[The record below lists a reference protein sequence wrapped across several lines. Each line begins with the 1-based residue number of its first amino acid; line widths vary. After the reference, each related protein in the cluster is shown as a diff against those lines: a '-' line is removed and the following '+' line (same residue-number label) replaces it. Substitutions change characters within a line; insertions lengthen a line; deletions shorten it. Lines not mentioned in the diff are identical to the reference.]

1 MNKLL
6 TLIDKGVNKEYFRWL
21 WIIGAASWLAFMV
34 FVVIDILEQK
44 VRRELLGYFE
54 DGAFVIIKDEGVDI
68 MALVKD
74 ALHPVMI
81 AFYAFIILTPFLV
94 KWIGQWI
101 YKAVRKKEEKI
112 K

>member
-34 FVVIDILEQK
+34 FVVIVILEQK
-44 VRRELLGYFE
+44 VMHKSSRWYE
-54 DGAFVIIKDEGVDI
+54 DGVLVIRDDGMDI